1 MWYSIDDKLSCT
13 PYLVSERAKMWSTVT
28 YPDIA
33 FIWLKHWFEKRRVL
47 VLSGLTAW
55 PWPVTIKGHT
65 FGKWNSFWL
74 LQTLWSSV
82 ILSRSRTRCRTWI
95 SWRIF
100 GQKLKKYLWSH
111 KNQIVLCK
119 KKKTN
124 SDKLKSKHLFYL
136 KYLKWSLSRAL
147 NACECI

>member
-1 MWYSIDDKLSCT
+1 MHT
-13 PYLVSERAKMWSTVT
+13 MFVSKRAQMCSTVVT

-47 VLSGLTAW
+47 VLSGTAW

-65 FGKWNSFWL
+65 FGKCNSFWL

-82 ILSRSRTRCRTWI
+82 ITLSRRRTRCRTWI
-95 SWRIF
+95 SWRTFAI
-100 GQKLKKYLWSH
+100 QKLKKKYLWSR
-111 KNQIVLCK
+111 KNENVLCK
-119 KKKTN
+119 KKKIEFRQVKKSTFIL
-124 SDKLKSKHLFYL
+124 LKIFEMITFS
-136 KYLKWSLSRAL
+136 AL

>member
-1 MWYSIDDKLSCT
+1 
-13 PYLVSERAKMWSTVT
+13 MWSTVT

-33 FIWLKHWFEKRRVL
+33 FIWLKHGFEKRRVL

-65 FGKWNSFWL
+65 FGKCNSFWL

-82 ILSRSRTRCRTWI
+82 ILLSRRWTRRCRTWI
-95 SWRIF
+95 SWRTFAI
-100 GQKLKKYLWSH
+100 QKLKKNIYDLI
-111 KNQIVLCK
+111 KMKLFCVK
-119 KKKTN
+119 RKKTN